1 VASSEKCLNK
11 VLDTTK
17 CSLLCFITSAAQHQQ
32 RSEEIMKVASWVI
45 RNKATKT
52 VIFETFNENTAKAIN
67 TNFYEAIPILEPE
80 RMNKPG
86 QNDADGE

>member
-1 VASSEKCLNK
+1 
-11 VLDTTK
+11 
-17 CSLLCFITSAAQHQQ
+17 
-32 RSEEIMKVASWVI
+32 MKVASWVI